1 MTFFQILTLPIIAL
15 LLIWSVR
22 KLLKGEQPRGLMLL
36 KVFIW
41 AAAGVAIYD
50 PDLTIRAAK
59 LFGIGRGAD
68 LVLYF
73 TTIFFLLGV
82 LYFYNRLLKLETQ
95 ITQIVRHLAIDEA
108 ENKQGPDTRAGH
120 AGEKETSSLGPTRHT

>member
-1 MTFFQILTLPIIAL
+1 MTLFQILTLPIIAL
-15 LLIWSVR
+15 LLIRSVR
-22 KLLKGEQPRGLMLL
+22 KLLKGAHPRGLILL
-36 KVFIW
+36 KMLIW
-41 AAAGVAIYD
+41 TAAGVAIFD

-59 LFGIGRGAD
+59 LLGIGRGAD

-95 ITQIVRHLAIDEA
+95 ITQIVRHLAIDDA
-108 ENKQGPDTRAGH
+108 EKKQGPDTRAGH
-120 AGEKETSSLGPTRHT
+120 AAEKGSSSRGPTKQS

>member
-1 MTFFQILTLPIIAL
+1 MTLFQILTLPIIAL

-22 KLLKGEQPRGLMLL
+22 KLMKGAQPRGLMLL

-95 ITQIVRHLAIDEA
+95 ITQIVRHLAIGEA
-108 ENKQGPDTRAGH
+108 EKKQGPDSRAGH
-120 AGEKETSSLGPTRHT
+120 AEEKGSASSGPAKQT

>member
-1 MTFFQILTLPIIAL
+1 MTLFQILTLPIIAL
-15 LLIWSVR
+15 LLIRSVR
-22 KLLKGEQPRGLMLL
+22 KLMKGTHPRGLMLL

-41 AAAGVAIYD
+41 TAAGVAIFD

-59 LFGIGRGAD
+59 LLGIGRGAD

-108 ENKQGPDTRAGH
+108 EKKQAPDTRAGH
-120 AGEKETSSLGPTRHT
+120 AAEKGSSSPGPTKQS